1 MKKEEKE
8 EKKEFILAMEE
19 LRKEFPD
26 IGIEK
31 REDSF
36 VISDNLIERLSYTI
50 SNIKSIGDLDL
61 IVRNKSEIE
70 NIKTII
76 NDEFELFD
84 DFFAIKSGNKIEI
97 FLNPINVPFGVTRMG
112 EENSKD
118 IFEVKINYYRNELA
132 IKLQINPA
140 NTFLSALAKQIRGF
154 RSYRRKVL
162 ILTIEN
168 LKKPTSEG
176 LANDVRNIIY
186 SVLFD
191 IEYTY
196 GLAFETVNIESYLRR
211 NIRRRVP
218 KYPLPQET
226 INLIYKKYIPE
237 LVEYYHIGEK
247 VDFLPFKFICYYHII
262 EYFSD
267 KSAYYVVANKL
278 KDMLLKPDFHEKT
291 NKYVGQAIN
300 FFKKESDRNT
310 GDKIKVDR
318 VLRQFV
324 DRTQLKEYL
333 EDSEVIEHFKKEC
346 SFDCNRPLKLP
357 ELDFDKDGNFYSNL
371 TKRIYTLRCSI
382 VHSNPDFD
390 DTKAIP
396 FNPTPSNLD
405 KLRTEIEM
413 VLEIARMII
422 TGSREINQ

>member
-1 MKKEEKE
+1 MEKK
-8 EKKEFILAMEE
+8 EKKEFILAMEKLDE
-19 LRKEFPD
+19 EFPD

-31 REDSF
+31 RENSF
-36 VISDNLIERLSYTI
+36 VIGDDLIESLSYTI

-61 IVRNKSEIE
+61 IVRNQSEIE
-70 NIKTII
+70 NIKIII
-76 NDEFELFD
+76 NDEFQLFD

-97 FLNPINVPFGVTRMG
+97 FLNPINIPYGITRTG
-112 EENSKD
+112 DEDSKD
-118 IFEVKINYYRNELA
+118 IFEVKINYYRNELSV
-132 IKLQINPA
+132 KLQINPSDS
-140 NTFLSALAKQIRGF
+140 FLPVLSKQIRGF
-154 RSYRRKVL
+154 RPYRRKSI
-162 ILTIEN
+162 ILTIED

-191 IEYTY
+191 VEYTY
-196 GLAFETVNIESYLRR
+196 GLAFETVNIENYLRR
-211 NIRRRVP
+211 NIKRRRP
-218 KYPLPQET
+218 KHSLPEGA
-226 INLIYKKYIPE
+226 INLVYKKYIPE

-247 VDFLPFKFICYYHII
+247 VDYLPFKFICYYHIV

-310 GDKIKVDR
+310 GDKTKVER

-324 DRTQLKEYL
+324 DREELKSFL
-333 EDSEVIEHFKKEC
+333 EESEVIEHFKKEC
-346 SFDCNRPLKLP
+346 SIDCNKLLKLP
-357 ELDFDKDGNFYSNL
+357 ELDFDKEGNFYNNL
-371 TKRIYTLRCSI
+371 TKRIYSLRCSI

-396 FNPTPSNLD
+396 FNPTPANLD
-405 KLRTEIEM
+405 KLRIEIEM
-413 VLEIARMII
+413 VMEIARMII
-422 TGSREINQ
+422 TGSKEMNE